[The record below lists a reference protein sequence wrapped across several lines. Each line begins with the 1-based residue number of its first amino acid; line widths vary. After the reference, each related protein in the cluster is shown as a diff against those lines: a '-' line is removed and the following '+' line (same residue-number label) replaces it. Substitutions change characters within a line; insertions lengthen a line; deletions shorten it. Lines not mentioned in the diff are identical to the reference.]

1 MIIRTIY
8 VDYIY
13 KKGQDYVISE
23 GLIAPVVVDKIF
35 STHCIMRLNNYI
47 PSKNKKVE

>member
-23 GLIAPVVVDKIF
+23 GLIAPVDKIF